1 MLRVSAGAVL
11 SLGAAGFATANTT
24 GCSSG
29 PKGATDRNLK
39 YTSLDTVLEELN
51 TLEKSNAIE
60 GYGTWDAGKI
70 FLHCA
75 QSIEYSVQGYP
86 ENKSVVFQNTAGK
99 LAFLKFSFSQK
110 MSHDLEAPIP
120 GATEIRSDT
129 DWKKSLSILRETIL
143 KFRAYGGEL
152 KPHFAYGNLTK
163 SEYDLAHAMHIAD
176 HFSYIKVS

>member
-1 MLRVSAGAVL
+1 MLRLSAGTVL
-11 SLGAAGFATANTT
+11 SLSAAGFAIANTA

-29 PKGATDRNLK
+29 PKGAADRNLK
-39 YTSLDTVLEELN
+39 YPSLAKVLEELN
-51 TLEKSNAIE
+51 TLEKSNIIE

-86 ENKSVVFQNTAGK
+86 ENKSALFQNTAGK
-99 LAFLKFSFSQK
+99 LAFLKFSLFQK

-120 GATEIRSDT
+120 GAAEIRSDT

-143 KFRAYGGEL
+143 KFNAYGGEL

-163 SEYDLAHAMHIAD
+163 EEYDLAHAMHIAN
-176 HFSYIKVS
+176 HFSYIRIS